1 MRDFCLNKDFVNFR
15 STCDIS
21 LTKQEKATE
30 AAVEKVD
37 KMANELNNEV
47 LLAVRRATAHLR
59 QKKEDT
65 TVTDP
70 AQIKDPNEKQTINTE
85 FIKVLNTKA
94 SQDNLNVLAQSK
106 ANKNDLEE
114 HMKTID
120 IIHRQLVHLNV
131 LFVELI
137 KQGIEVKNESK
148 TERQQRAKFLLQ
160 QAISVLDWI
169 NEFDP

>member
-1 MRDFCLNKDFVNFR
+1 M
-15 STCDIS
+15 
-21 LTKQEKATE
+21 KQEKATE

-94 SQDNLNVLAQSK
+94 SQDNLNILAQSK

>member
-1 MRDFCLNKDFVNFR
+1 
-15 STCDIS
+15 
-21 LTKQEKATE
+21 
-30 AAVEKVD
+30 
-37 KMANELNNEV
+37 MANEISNEV

-65 TVTDP
+65 AVTDP
-70 AQIKDPNEKQTINTE
+70 AQIKDANEKQTINTE

-94 SQDNLNVLAQSK
+94 SQDNLDVLAHSK

>member
-1 MRDFCLNKDFVNFR
+1 
-15 STCDIS
+15 
-21 LTKQEKATE
+21 
-30 AAVEKVD
+30 
-37 KMANELNNEV
+37 MANELSNEV

-65 TVTDP
+65 AVTDP
-70 AQIKDPNEKQTINTE
+70 ALLKDPNEKQTINTE

-94 SQDNLNVLAQSK
+94 SQDNLDVLAQSK

-148 TERQQRAKFLLQ
+148 TERQQRAKFLL
-160 QAISVLDWI
+160 
-169 NEFDP
+169 

>member
-1 MRDFCLNKDFVNFR
+1 M
-15 STCDIS
+15 
-21 LTKQEKATE
+21 KQEKATE